1 MANATSESFYL
12 LDRAGNQYLSDQWGP
27 LVDSIKSLRTFFES
41 RFIAPNSSDP
51 DAILSGLALGDS
63 SGRFKWRTYGDNS
76 EWYLQYNQGTDSSQD
91 WVTRLGVG
99 AASGIDFLSLINFN
113 RDQFYLSTAKSS
125 PPEPVVNIR
134 KSYIDQD
141 GSISMD
147 ADLKLDDDGIHFKD
161 DTDTG
166 FVRESDSTIVFDIN
180 NVDTL
185 KISPQGTGHRSG
197 SESAPGVYFNSDVDT
212 GVYRSGADE
221 ISLAAGATQR
231 ARFGSTISFAGN
243 TSITGDVQVTGR
255 VSASSRLMA
264 SSFYVTPTAHSMT
277 NAIEA
282 IPTYGDGAGQKFQ
295 SYKLDL
301 HPDHFYISETSGDYP
316 QINLTTGQAT
326 VSVNGIVT
334 ENPYFLVYRSA
345 PQQLT
350 TSGAANLTFTH
361 GLGAAPDHVELW
373 ARAHTAD
380 GNFPVGTEI
389 RADISIEG
397 ATGIVPSFNVARTA
411 TTVVVSQFTSASFLR
426 VVDIGDFTET
436 ILDETKWVLSVTAIR
451 YK

>member
-1 MANATSESFYL
+1 MA
-12 LDRAGNQYLSDQWGP
+12 
-27 LVDSIKSLRTFFES
+27 
-41 RFIAPNSSDP
+41 
-51 DAILSGLALGDS
+51 
-63 SGRFKWRTYGDNS
+63 
-76 EWYLQYNQGTDSSQD
+76 
-91 WVTRLGVG
+91 
-99 AASGIDFLSLINFN
+99 
-113 RDQFYLSTAKSS
+113 
-125 PPEPVVNIR
+125 
-134 KSYIDQD
+134 
-141 GSISMD
+141 
-147 ADLKLDDDGIHFKD
+147 ADLKIDDDGIHFKD

-166 FVRESDSTIVFDIN
+166 LVRESDSTIVFDIN